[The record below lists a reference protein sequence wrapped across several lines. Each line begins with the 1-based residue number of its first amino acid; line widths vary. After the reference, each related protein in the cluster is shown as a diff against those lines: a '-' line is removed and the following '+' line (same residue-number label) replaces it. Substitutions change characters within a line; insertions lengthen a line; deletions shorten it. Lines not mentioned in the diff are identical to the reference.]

1 MLTLVSETL
10 SEKPYFVI
18 LKNKFVYIVNDI
30 LQGKVGSLRRSLGVK
45 RTKEITNNDDEQFY
59 FDHYNEEALLNIR
72 TTQRK
77 II

>member
-30 LQGKVGSLRRSLGVK
+30 LQCGVV
-45 RTKEITNNDDEQFY
+45 
-59 FDHYNEEALLNIR
+59 
-72 TTQRK
+72 
-77 II
+77 